1 MGPPGTAEVILPPQ
15 RGSNSHCLAG
25 PLRPDPEESSFWISI
40 CFLGPKSTTILAGR
54 CADFK
59 QKYDLNDNGKID
71 PEEREIMLEDRRRI
85 MIDADAKRDAQRRMA
100 WFSLT
105 GMLLFP
111 FGVVFTEW
119 MQLPR
124 ASEMLSSMSNIY
136 YVSIAAIVAAY
147 YGFTNMGK
155 KE

>member
-1 MGPPGTAEVILPPQ
+1 M
-15 RGSNSHCLAG
+15 
-25 PLRPDPEESSFWISI
+25 
-40 CFLGPKSTTILAGR
+40 PKANY
-54 CADFK
+54 DF
-59 QKYDLNDNGKID
+59 NDNGKID
-71 PEEREIMLEDRRRI
+71 PEERQIMLEDRRRI
-85 MIDADAKRDAQRRMA
+85 MMDADAKRDAQRRMA

-119 MQLPR
+119 MELPR

-155 KE
+155 NQ

>member
-1 MGPPGTAEVILPPQ
+1 M
-15 RGSNSHCLAG
+15 
-25 PLRPDPEESSFWISI
+25 
-40 CFLGPKSTTILAGR
+40 PK
-54 CADFK
+54 
-59 QKYDLNDNGKID
+59 QNYDLNDNGKID

-85 MIDADAKRDAQRRMA
+85 MMDADAKRDAQRRMA

-119 MQLPR
+119 MGLPR

-155 KE
+155 NQ

>member
-1 MGPPGTAEVILPPQ
+1 M
-15 RGSNSHCLAG
+15 
-25 PLRPDPEESSFWISI
+25 
-40 CFLGPKSTTILAGR
+40 PKA
-54 CADFK
+54 
-59 QKYDLNDNGKID
+59 KYDLNDNGKID

-119 MQLPR
+119 MELPR

>member
-1 MGPPGTAEVILPPQ
+1 M
-15 RGSNSHCLAG
+15 
-25 PLRPDPEESSFWISI
+25 
-40 CFLGPKSTTILAGR
+40 PK
-54 CADFK
+54 
-59 QKYDLNDNGKID
+59 QNYDLNDNGKID
-71 PEEREIMLEDRRRI
+71 PDEREIMLDQLRRQVL
-85 MIDADAKRDAQRRMA
+85 DADAKRDAQRRMA

-111 FGVVFTEW
+111 FGVIFTEW
-119 MQLPR
+119 MELPR

-155 KE
+155 EQ

>member
-1 MGPPGTAEVILPPQ
+1 MSKA
-15 RGSNSHCLAG
+15 
-25 PLRPDPEESSFWISI
+25 
-40 CFLGPKSTTILAGR
+40 
-54 CADFK
+54 
-59 QKYDLNDNGKID
+59 KYDLNDNGKID
-71 PEEREIMLEDRRRI
+71 ADEREMMLEDRRIAQDERRREVS
-85 MIDADAKRDAQRRMA
+85 DADSKRDAQRKMA

-119 MQLPR
+119 MELPQ

-147 YGFTNMGK
+147 YGFTNMGSRD
-155 KE
+155 

>member
-1 MGPPGTAEVILPPQ
+1 M
-15 RGSNSHCLAG
+15 
-25 PLRPDPEESSFWISI
+25 
-40 CFLGPKSTTILAGR
+40 PKA
-54 CADFK
+54 
-59 QKYDLNDNGKID
+59 KYDLNDNGKID
-71 PEEREIMLEDRRRI
+71 PEEREIMLRRSPEANH
-85 MIDADAKRDAQRRMA
+85 DWSDAKRDAQRRMA

-119 MQLPR
+119 MELPR

-136 YVSIAAIVAAY
+136 YVSIAAIVGAY

>member
-1 MGPPGTAEVILPPQ
+1 MQ
-15 RGSNSHCLAG
+15 M
-25 PLRPDPEESSFWISI
+25 
-40 CFLGPKSTTILAGR
+40 PKA
-54 CADFK
+54 
-59 QKYDLNDNGKID
+59 KYDLNDNGKID

-85 MIDADAKRDAQRRMA
+85 MMDADAKRDAQRRMA

-119 MQLPR
+119 IELPR

-155 KE
+155 GQ

>member
-1 MGPPGTAEVILPPQ
+1 M
-15 RGSNSHCLAG
+15 
-25 PLRPDPEESSFWISI
+25 
-40 CFLGPKSTTILAGR
+40 PKE
-54 CADFK
+54 
-59 QKYDLNDNGKID
+59 KYDLNDNGKID
-71 PEEREIMLEDRRRI
+71 PDERAIMLEDRRRI

-119 MQLPR
+119 MELPR

>member
-1 MGPPGTAEVILPPQ
+1 M
-15 RGSNSHCLAG
+15 
-25 PLRPDPEESSFWISI
+25 
-40 CFLGPKSTTILAGR
+40 PKAN
-54 CADFK
+54 
-59 QKYDLNDNGKID
+59 YDLNDNGKID

-85 MIDADAKRDAQRRMA
+85 MMDADAKRDAQRRMA

-119 MQLPR
+119 MELPR

-147 YGFTNMGK
+147 YGFSNMGK
-155 KE
+155 NQ

>member
-1 MGPPGTAEVILPPQ
+1 M
-15 RGSNSHCLAG
+15 
-25 PLRPDPEESSFWISI
+25 
-40 CFLGPKSTTILAGR
+40 PKA
-54 CADFK
+54 
-59 QKYDLNDNGKID
+59 KYDLNDNGKIA

-85 MIDADAKRDAQRRMA
+85 MIDQDAKRDAQRRMA

-119 MQLPR
+119 MELPR

-136 YVSIAAIVAAY
+136 YVSIAAIVASY

-155 KE
+155 GQ

>member
-1 MGPPGTAEVILPPQ
+1 M
-15 RGSNSHCLAG
+15 
-25 PLRPDPEESSFWISI
+25 
-40 CFLGPKSTTILAGR
+40 PKA
-54 CADFK
+54 
-59 QKYDLNDNGKID
+59 KYDLNDNGKID
-71 PEEREIMLEDRRRI
+71 ADEREIMLEDRRRI

-119 MQLPR
+119 MELPR

-147 YGFTNMGK
+147 YGFTNMGS

>member
-1 MGPPGTAEVILPPQ
+1 M
-15 RGSNSHCLAG
+15 
-25 PLRPDPEESSFWISI
+25 
-40 CFLGPKSTTILAGR
+40 PKA
-54 CADFK
+54 
-59 QKYDLNDNGKID
+59 KYDLNDNGKID

-85 MIDADAKRDAQRRMA
+85 MIDQDAKRDAQRRMA

-119 MQLPR
+119 MALPR
-124 ASEMLSSMSNIY
+124 ALEMLSSMSNIY
-136 YVSIAAIVAAY
+136 YVSIAAIVASY

-155 KE
+155 GQ

>member
-1 MGPPGTAEVILPPQ
+1 M
-15 RGSNSHCLAG
+15 
-25 PLRPDPEESSFWISI
+25 
-40 CFLGPKSTTILAGR
+40 PKA
-54 CADFK
+54 
-59 QKYDLNDNGKID
+59 KYDLNDNGKID

-85 MIDADAKRDAQRRMA
+85 MMDADAKRDAQRRMA

-119 MQLPR
+119 MELPR

-147 YGFTNMGK
+147 YGFTNMGSRD
-155 KE
+155 

>member
-1 MGPPGTAEVILPPQ
+1 MQ
-15 RGSNSHCLAG
+15 M
-25 PLRPDPEESSFWISI
+25 
-40 CFLGPKSTTILAGR
+40 PK
-54 CADFK
+54 
-59 QKYDLNDNGKID
+59 QNYDLNDNGKID
-71 PEEREIMLEDRRRI
+71 PDEREIMLEDRRRI

-119 MQLPR
+119 MELPR

-147 YGFTNMGK
+147 YGFTNMGSK
-155 KE
+155 D

>member
-1 MGPPGTAEVILPPQ
+1 M
-15 RGSNSHCLAG
+15 
-25 PLRPDPEESSFWISI
+25 
-40 CFLGPKSTTILAGR
+40 PKA
-54 CADFK
+54 
-59 QKYDLNDNGKID
+59 KYDLNDNGKID
-71 PEEREIMLEDRRRI
+71 PDEREIMLEDRRRI
-85 MIDADAKRDAQRRMA
+85 MMDADAKRDAQRRMA

-119 MQLPR
+119 MELPR

-147 YGFTNMGK
+147 YGFTNMGS

>member
-1 MGPPGTAEVILPPQ
+1 M
-15 RGSNSHCLAG
+15 
-25 PLRPDPEESSFWISI
+25 
-40 CFLGPKSTTILAGR
+40 PK
-54 CADFK
+54 
-59 QKYDLNDNGKID
+59 QNYDLNDNGKID
-71 PEEREIMLEDRRRI
+71 PDEREIMLEDRRRI

-119 MQLPR
+119 MELPR